1 MIYRV
6 PIQHG
11 SAPPHLSQRFQ
22 APYRPHLRPLDLAAA
37 PTTPTKSKY
46 PPSGKRSASGSP
58 CRPTVMLT
66 PPLTP
71 SSSFNSNAQD
81 GPTTP
86 SEASSPLR
94 WVHNMPDSPTALKGH
109 SPLPHG
115 GYLTPTSIRSQSMS
129 SDSGYAKSSASSGS
143 DVMTSLENGL
153 SSVDITPRDERT
165 VVLGTPTANNKAV
178 SPHPPPFDLTSTRE
192 EAQPSRFLLVSTT
205 YPGSAT
211 CPPLASFAFH
221 NR

>member
-1 MIYRV
+1 
-6 PIQHG
+6 
-11 SAPPHLSQRFQ
+11 
-22 APYRPHLRPLDLAAA
+22 
-37 PTTPTKSKY
+37 
-46 PPSGKRSASGSP
+46 
-58 CRPTVMLT
+58 
-66 PPLTP
+66 
-71 SSSFNSNAQD
+71 
-81 GPTTP
+81 
-86 SEASSPLR
+86 
-94 WVHNMPDSPTALKGH
+94 
-109 SPLPHG
+109 
-115 GYLTPTSIRSQSMS
+115 
-129 SDSGYAKSSASSGS
+129 
-143 DVMTSLENGL
+143 MTSLENGL